1 MSLYYG
7 YYKQERLARAL
18 KAHRVD
24 GLDKHAPVVEDDV
37 HGGCVGDING
47 SLPCDRPYKRYDVCP
62 SPVESCGSGQ
72 SAYQWYSGLCSR
84 IQCDQRQPI
93 QPRGGH
99 IGARRRLNI
108 LGGTVIILCI
118 SVS

>member
-37 HGGCVGDING
+37 HGGCVGDINRT
-47 SLPCDRPYKRYDVCP
+47 LP
-62 SPVESCGSGQ
+62 
-72 SAYQWYSGLCSR
+72 
-84 IQCDQRQPI
+84 
-93 QPRGGH
+93 
-99 IGARRRLNI
+99 
-108 LGGTVIILCI
+108 
-118 SVS
+118 